1 LIGAGIVGKT
11 LKMLYILYLIAGL
24 EFTVLFWYLISRKPK
39 TKISKPNYSAHVDYL
54 LGL

>member
-1 LIGAGIVGKT
+1 
-11 LKMLYILYLIAGL
+11 MLYILLLIGCV

-39 TKISKPNYSAHVDYL
+39 AKVTKPNYSAHVDYL